1 MSCLPINYI
10 TLIVE
15 AQADIEDNGASSEAK
30 SNKFFRCVHRS
41 RTRYVRALRC
51 CDRWRC
57 RCHSYNNRSNHHPTL
72 GTVVQWWW
80 SVPPSLPVH
89 CLSAV
94 SIDLT
99 QSSDTCA
106 RR

>member
-57 RCHSYNNRSNHHPTL
+57 RCHSYNNPVQPSPHIGHSGAVVVVGASLPPSALPLRCEHRSNTIL
-72 GTVVQWWW
+72 
-80 SVPPSLPVH
+80 
-89 CLSAV
+89 
-94 SIDLT
+94 
-99 QSSDTCA
+99 
-106 RR
+106 